1 MPSELKWNYIGNNRI
16 NEHLSTYTELQ
27 MGTTCIQDFSILAM
41 ELFDSVVLYA
51 Q

>member
-1 MPSELKWNYIGNNRI
+1 MLSGLKWNYIGNNRI

-27 MGTTCIQDFSILAM
+27 METTCIQDFSILAI
-41 ELFDSVVLYA
+41 ELFDCVVLHF